1 MGHVFT
7 IIAPGAMG
15 SAVARRMHQRGA
27 TMRTSLAGRSAASA
41 RRAAAAVEDRAPGN
55 AITTLDGILGGRVK

>member
-15 SAVARRMHQRGA
+15 SAVARRMTERGA
-27 TMRTSLAGRSAASA
+27 TVRTSLAGRSAASI
-41 RRAAAAVEDRAPGN
+41 RRAAEA
-55 AITTLDGILGGRVK
+55 